1 MFYVVFKLACVGFCC
16 FVFDFNKIV
25 IGKSTF
31 LGYNDKKI
39 FLYFF
44 RFRVKLQ
51 HNLTFLVIYIQ
62 ITQNGGYFMSTAS
75 IHSLSPLEDSTI
87 LIDLH
92 THSLSSGHGSNDTI
106 TDMAKAAAKS
116 GIQILGISEHGP
128 ATAGSVKPSY
138 FRSLKLANRKRFGI
152 TILYGA
158 EVNIITP
165 SGTLDLDDDVLSCL
179 DYALVSIHPPTLTP
193 YEHRDLTNAYI
204 NAMDHPNVRFLGH
217 IDDARFPVD
226 FERLLAIAKE
236 KEVYPEINNGSL
248 MPDAYR
254 KGGQEN
260 CRKIL
265 EICKRINLPVLLS
278 SDSHGAK
285 NIGNIEY
292 ILPLLEECTFP
303 EHLIIN
309 NQPELLWKILER

>member
-1 MFYVVFKLACVGFCC
+1 
-16 FVFDFNKIV
+16 
-25 IGKSTF
+25 
-31 LGYNDKKI
+31 
-39 FLYFF
+39 
-44 RFRVKLQ
+44 
-51 HNLTFLVIYIQ
+51 
-62 ITQNGGYFMSTAS
+62 MSTAFHYS
-75 IHSLSPLEDSTI
+75 KNKLVKSTI
-87 LIDLH
+87 SIDLH
-92 THSLSSGHGSNDTI
+92 THSISSGHGSTDTI
-106 TDMAKAAAKS
+106 TDMAKEAARL

-138 FRSLKLANRKRFGI
+138 FRSLKLASRHRFGI
-152 TILYGA
+152 QILYGA

-165 SGTLDLDDDVLSCL
+165 SGKLDLEDDILSDL

-193 YEHRDLTNAYI
+193 YEHRDLTNAYVQ
-204 NAMDHPNVRFLGH
+204 AMEHPNVKFLGH

-236 KEVYPEINNGSL
+236 KGIYPEINNGSL

-265 EICKRINLPVLLS
+265 EICKKIELPVLLS

-292 ILPLLEECTFP
+292 VLPLLEECNFP
-303 EHLIIN
+303 AHLIIN
-309 NQPELLWKILER
+309 NQTDLLWKILGK

>member
-1 MFYVVFKLACVGFCC
+1 MLTTFTQSKTSPKAVKTPPFPGNLL
-16 FVFDFNKIV
+16 
-25 IGKSTF
+25 GKS
-31 LGYNDKKI
+31 
-39 FLYFF
+39 
-44 RFRVKLQ
+44 
-51 HNLTFLVIYIQ
+51 
-62 ITQNGGYFMSTAS
+62 S
-75 IHSLSPLEDSTI
+75 I

-92 THSLSSGHGSNDTI
+92 THSVSSGHGSTDTI
-106 TDMAKAAAKS
+106 TDMAKVASAI
-116 GIQILGISEHGP
+116 GIQVLGISEHGP

-138 FRSLKLANRKRFGI
+138 FRSLKLASRERFGI
-152 TILYGA
+152 HILYGA

-165 SGTLDLDDDVLSCL
+165 TGTLDLEDDVLAGL
-179 DYALVSIHPPTLTP
+179 DYAFVSIHPPTLTP
-193 YEHRDLTNAYI
+193 YEHRDLTHAYL
-204 NAMDHPNVRFLGH
+204 NAMEHPKVRFLGH

-236 KEVYPEINNGSL
+236 KGVYPEINNGSL

-278 SDSHGAK
+278 SDSHGAA
-285 NIGNIEY
+285 NLGNVKY
-292 ILPLLEECTFP
+292 ILPLLDECNFP

-309 NQPELLWKILER
+309 NQPKFLWKILER